1 MLSDLRRTFVHRSAW
16 GSFTEWTIVVLA
28 GDGETLSFGGMEF
41 YTLVR
46 RPLDPGRAVGRYRV
60 KTILAPRDARQ
71 SILTP
76 LSTAARSSFPTRN
89 GVRMWK
95 GRKPMHRMVQ
105 RSGAYAEAIRA
116 AAYCWLY
123 PLSPQKAA
131 EKTGVDLKLPIF
143 GVVISFPDSGSGQSV
158 RYRFNTVAERFEM
171 A

>member
-46 RPLDPGRAVGRYRV
+46 RPLNPGRAVGRYRV
-60 KTILAPRDARQ
+60 KTILAPRD
-71 SILTP
+71 
-76 LSTAARSSFPTRN
+76 
-89 GVRMWK
+89 
-95 GRKPMHRMVQ
+95 
-105 RSGAYAEAIRA
+105 EAIDLDAVEYGRA
-116 AAYCWLY
+116 VELSNTKRRADVERSEADAPDGPEIRRVRGSNPRRGLLLLY
-123 PLSPQKAA
+123 PLSPRKAA